1 MGMKI
6 INGVSKTQQEKI
18 MSKKADE
25 SQQQALAA
33 LSLQVAML
41 QAQLATKTT
50 STTTTDGG
58 AK

>member
-6 INGVSKTQQEKI
+6 INGISKTQQEKI
-18 MSKKADE
+18 MNKKADE

-41 QAQLATKTT
+41 QAQLAAKTT
-50 STTTTDGG
+50 TTTTDGG
-58 AK
+58 TK

>member
-41 QAQLATKTT
+41 QAQLAAKT
-50 STTTTDGG
+50 TTTTDGG
-58 AK
+58 EK

>member
-41 QAQLATKTT
+41 QTQLAAKT
-50 STTTTDGG
+50 TTTTDGG
-58 AK
+58 EK